1 MLKVE
6 EEFQKLL
13 KDFYAV
19 AVAGTGAD
27 SACYNENETL
37 DECKENIRISSAVGA
52 QALQEMGCAEI
63 LVDGYTNTE
72 AAAEGSS
79 LGVWRY
85 QDLKSKEH
93 QLTEPNLSLFDDPDA
108 DGWQTGL
115 WKADAQN
122 IVRKLE
128 ETPANLMYPSAFA
141 EAAIDILCPCGVHV
155 EVRDRD
161 WITDKHMTAFLAMSR
176 SSCNPAML
184 LECSYC
190 GGGESD
196 KPVVL
201 TGKGVTFDAG
211 GLCLKRHSK
220 NFEEH
225 RADMAGAAVIVGVLK
240 AMARLQV
247 PMNVNAL
254 IPLMENMPGN
264 MAMKP
269 GDVVV
274 SLNGKTIRIE
284 NPDNEGRVILADCLT
299 FSNEYKPCLTINIAT
314 LTAAVRH
321 ALGSSAS
328 AAFCTSE
335 VVWKELAK
343 AGAETGD
350 RVWRFPAWKMFTTK
364 VTDWEGVDVH
374 NVGCGRGGD
383 PCLGAAFLM
392 EFAPPVD
399 FLHLDITGT
408 GMSASGACGNPPY
421 YRKGFMTGRPTRAL
435 QQFLSQ
441 MACPLDRPTTC

>member
-1 MLKVE
+1 MGLGKVKV
-6 EEFQKLL
+6 FNNLGT
-13 KDFYAV
+13 DYYGV
-19 AVAGTGAD
+19 AIAGTGPDTAG
-27 SACYNENETL
+27 YNENETL

-52 QALQEMGCAEI
+52 QALQDVGCKEI
-63 LVDGYTNTE
+63 LVDGYTNAE

-85 QDLKSKEH
+85 QDLKSRDRH
-93 QLTEPNLSLFDDPDA
+93 LTEPNLSLFDDPDA
-108 DGWQTGL
+108 DGWQSGL

-128 ETPANLMYPSAFA
+128 ETPANLMFPSAFA

-155 EVRDRD
+155 EVRDKD
-161 WITDKHMTAFLAMSR
+161 WLTDKNMTAFLAMSR

-190 GGGESD
+190 GGGETD
-196 KPVVL
+196 KPVIL
-201 TGKGVTFDAG
+201 TGKGVTFDSG
-211 GLCLKRHSK
+211 GFCLKPHK
-220 NFEEH
+220 GFEEH

-269 GDVVV
+269 GDVIV

-284 NPDNEGRVILADCLT
+284 NTDHEGRVILADCLT
-299 FSNEYKPCLTINIAT
+299 LSNQYNPCLVVNIAT
-314 LTAAVRH
+314 LTAAVRA

-328 AAFCTSE
+328 AAFSTSE
-335 VVWKELAK
+335 VVWRELSR

-364 VTDWEGVDVH
+364 VTDWVGVDVH
-374 NVGCGRGGD
+374 NVGAGRGGD
-383 PCLGAAFLM
+383 PCLGAAFLL

-408 GMSASGACGNPPY
+408 GMLASGACGNAPY
-421 YRKGFMTGRPTRAL
+421 YRKGSMTGRPTRAL
-435 QQFLSQ
+435 LQFLMQ